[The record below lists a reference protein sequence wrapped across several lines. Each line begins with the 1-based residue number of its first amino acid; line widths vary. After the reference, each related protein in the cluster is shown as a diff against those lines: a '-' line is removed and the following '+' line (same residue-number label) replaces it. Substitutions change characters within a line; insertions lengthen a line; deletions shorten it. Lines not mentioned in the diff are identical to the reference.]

1 MQIKVKKEPHSL
13 RKALGV
19 YFILFLLYFAV
30 AVAPAIWLDE
40 SSWQNL
46 PFLRWLNLMLIPLIF
61 SLIITH
67 TSRKAHLYLT
77 HLAEPEV
84 IKQRLLQSF
93 QQQGY
98 RIVREL
104 PQKVY
109 LRSRFFLWDFLLG
122 KGALQLKEK
131 KSSVQI
137 SGCWSKIHQLEKLTH
152 EGEILLP
159 NPK

>member
-1 MQIKVKKEPHSL
+1 MQIKVEKEPYSL
-13 RKALGV
+13 TKALWV
-19 YFILFLLYFAV
+19 YLILFLLYFAI
-30 AVAPAIWLDE
+30 AVAPGFWLNDDN
-40 SSWQNL
+40 WQSL

-67 TSRKAHLYLT
+67 TSRIAHLHLT
-77 HLAEPEV
+77 HLSEPEV
-84 IKQRLLQSF
+84 IRQRLLQSL

-98 RIVREL
+98 SIAREF
-104 PQKVY
+104 PDKVY
-109 LRSRFFLWDFLLG
+109 LRSRFFLWDFLMG
-122 KGALQLKEK
+122 KGNLQLKEK